1 MSTSEHAMMACENL
15 EEPINENES
24 DSEDRYSTNNEENSQ
39 KNSAEGEEA
48 DDEFSESSYSTD
60 YDLLEQERIRRQY
73 SFTWQYKDG
82 TTMYQNMEL
91 EGNSQKKMSIPETS
105 SEKPLEHSEIA
116 NNKTSFS
123 CYPDIHTKNKKAIP
137 TKNKTKNWTLH

>member
-1 MSTSEHAMMACENL
+1 MMACENL

-24 DSEDRYSTNNEENSQ
+24 DSEDQYSTNNEENSQ

-73 SFTWQYKDG
+73 SFTWQYKDR

-91 EGNSQKKMSIPETS
+91 E
-105 SEKPLEHSEIA
+105 
-116 NNKTSFS
+116 
-123 CYPDIHTKNKKAIP
+123 
-137 TKNKTKNWTLH
+137 